1 MIDIDPPSV
10 SILLNEEEISKKL
23 DEIILMRGKRG
34 INYENQ
40 LESLNILRQQ
50 NLSFEILMK
59 ILLTQITVSLDY
71 HHQGKLEIWTR

>member
-1 MIDIDPPSV
+1 LIDIDPSSV

-23 DEIILMRGKRG
+23 DEIISMRGKRG

-71 HHQGKLEIWTR
+71 HHQGKPEIWTR

>member
-1 MIDIDPPSV
+1 LIDIDPPSV

-23 DEIILMRGKRG
+23 DEIISMRGKRE

-71 HHQGKLEIWTR
+71 HHQGKPEIWTR

>member
-23 DEIILMRGKRG
+23 DEIISMRGKRE

-71 HHQGKLEIWTR
+71 HHQGKPEIWTR